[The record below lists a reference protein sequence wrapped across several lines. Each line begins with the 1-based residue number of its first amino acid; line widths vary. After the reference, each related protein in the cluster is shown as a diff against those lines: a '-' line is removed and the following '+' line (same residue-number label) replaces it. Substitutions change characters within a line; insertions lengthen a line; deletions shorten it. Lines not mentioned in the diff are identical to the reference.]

1 MGTDHSPSILLHSS
15 RLCPKPVEGTP
26 PVERHA
32 RAEPGTAEEGVK
44 GQTAVAM
51 KSELTSVCA
60 SGGLLKARR
69 PDWIQR
75 ERRSILAGGHMPN
88 KRLQCCG
95 ALGAELLQ
103 SSCPY
108 LCSRWQPWHRQE

>member
-69 PDWIQR
+69 FFHSFASTESAVMR
-75 ERRSILAGGHMPN
+75 ASL
-88 KRLQCCG
+88 
-95 ALGAELLQ
+95 
-103 SSCPY
+103 S
-108 LCSRWQPWHRQE
+108 

>member
-26 PVERHA
+26 PVERRA

-44 GQTAVAM
+44 GQTTVAM

-69 PDWIQR
+69 PDW
-75 ERRSILAGGHMPN
+75 
-88 KRLQCCG
+88 
-95 ALGAELLQ
+95 Q
-103 SSCPY
+103 SSCRAPALTY
-108 LCSRWQPWHRQE
+108 AADGNLGIDKNDWA